1 MWFLKKTFC
10 TLVDHLFVKCTF
22 VKLIWRVVHTTA
34 LPANIKNMFSN
45 WLNETDKKLARIRV
59 GVCVLFWAI

>member
-1 MWFLKKTFC
+1 
-10 TLVDHLFVKCTF
+10 

-45 WLNETDKKLARIRV
+45 WLNETDKKLARIHV